1 MQASSHESELQS
13 AVCWHP
19 PGYDIRVERVP
30 VPRVEHPDDA
40 IIKVKLAGLCGSDLH
55 VYRGTA
61 GLTEPTVCGHEFTG
75 EVVAL
80 GANFHPGA
88 TGRPLLYSILKVG
101 DKVVSPFT
109 VSCGECHFCRVGF
122 TARCI
127 ESRLFGS
134 PQTPGGQAQYV
145 RVPYAGGTLYNLEGI
160 SAAAI
165 NPNQQIKQ
173 VIGSLA
179 DSSLLL
185 LCDILPTGV
194 FAAFQALNHPK
205 MLPMLTSRSYPQSSG
220 VAIPDHAVLAPLQP
234 EDKALTIAIVG
245 LGPVGVC
252 ACIAVLDMLYAKDIN
267 FRIIA
272 IDPTE
277 ARRTKVEA
285 IYAKISQA
293 QGQQRQGHLEVSDIA
308 ESKGVVST
316 WTNGIGCN
324 AVLEVVGN
332 NSALSLAYELVR
344 PFGCIT
350 SVGVHEDSGVPYTGR
365 ELYDKNISLDF
376 GRCPVR
382 GMFPIALDLL
392 LRRQEIFGQVGGE
405 TSLVEKIVGF
415 DIAAQAYDDFDKGR
429 CGKVLFDPWR

>member
-1 MQASSHESELQS
+1 MQAPTGVQS
-13 AVCWHP
+13 AVRWYP

-30 VPRVEHPDDA
+30 IPKIEHADDA
-40 IIKVKLAGLCGSDLH
+40 IVKVKLAGLCGSDLH
-55 VYRGTA
+55 IYRGTEA
-61 GLTEPTVCGHEFTG
+61 LTEPTICGHEFIG

-80 GANFHPGA
+80 GENFHSGV
-88 TGRPLLYSILKVG
+88 TGRPHLYSTLRLG

-109 VSCGECHFCRVGF
+109 VSCGECHHCRVGF
-122 TARCI
+122 TSRCVK
-127 ESRLFGS
+127 SRLFGA
-134 PQTPGGQAQYV
+134 PNTPGGQAQYV

-160 SAAAI
+160 STAAV
-165 NPNQQIKQ
+165 NPTQQIKES
-173 VIGSLA
+173 IGSLA

-205 MLPMLTSRSYPQSSG
+205 TLPMLTSRPYPQSSG
-220 VAIPDHAVLAPLQP
+220 VAIADNAVLAPLQP
-234 EDKALTIAIVG
+234 EDKDLTIAVVG

-252 ACIAVLDMLYAKDIN
+252 ACVAVLDMLYAKDIN

-285 IYAKISQA
+285 IHAKISQA
-293 QGQQRQGHLEVSDIA
+293 QGQQRKGHLEVSDIA
-308 ESKGVVST
+308 ASKGLVSACT
-316 WTNGIGCN
+316 DGIGCN
-324 AVLEVVGN
+324 VVLEVVGN

-350 SVGVHEDSGVPYTGR
+350 SVGVHAEPQVPYTGR
-365 ELYDKNISLDF
+365 ELYNKNVSLDF

-382 GMFPIALDLL
+382 AMFPIALDLL
-392 LRRQEIFGQVGGE
+392 LRRQDIFGQVGGE

-415 DIAAQAYDDFDKGR
+415 DVAPQTYDEFDKGK
-429 CGKVLFDPWR
+429 CGKVLFDPWMKGS